1 MALRWTD
8 DRETGLV
15 REVATGGEWR
25 DGVYVPSEN
34 TGAREPRTTIIHDIV
49 RTLLELR
56 AQ

>member
-1 MALRWTD
+1 VALRWTD
-8 DRETGLV
+8 DRDTGLV

-25 DGVYVPSEN
+25 GGVYVPAQNNGSS
-34 TGAREPRTTIIHDIV
+34 APRNTIIHDIV

>member
-1 MALRWTD
+1 MVPRRSD
-8 DRETGLV
+8 DRDAELV

-25 DGVYVPSEN
+25 DGVYLPSHN
-34 TGAREPRTTIIHDIV
+34 NGIQSPRNTIIHDIV